1 MEKYKLVK
9 NAEEYWEFIR
19 KLRNLDSIKTGF
31 IKQENISSKTQL
43 EYMIEYGHNFWI
55 CLDDLEPVGYVGIL
69 NDDIRVA
76 THPDHQKKGI
86 GAFMINEIMKIY
98 PNAYAKVKLENEASI
113 KLFEHCKFVKKYF
126 VFQEGFR
133 KK

>member
-9 NAEEYWEFIR
+9 NAEEYWGFIR

-43 EYMIEYGHNFWI
+43 EYMKENGHNFWI
-55 CLDDLEPVGYVGIL
+55 CLDDLEPVGYVGII

-98 PNAYAKVKLENEASI
+98 PNAYAKVKLENEANI
-113 KLFEHCKFVKKYF
+113 KLFEHCKS
-126 VFQEGFR
+126 
-133 KK
+133 

>member
-19 KLRNLDSIKTGF
+19 RLRNLDSIKIGF
-31 IKQENISSKTQL
+31 IKQENISSDEQR
-43 EYMIEYGHNFWI
+43 EYMKENGHNFWI
-55 CLDDLEPVGYVGIL
+55 CLDGLEPVGYVGII

-86 GAFMINEIMKIY
+86 GAFMINEIMQKF
-98 PNAYAKVKLENEASI
+98 PNAYAKIKLENEASI
-113 KLFEHCKFVKKYF
+113 KLFEHCGFVKKYF
-126 VFQEGFR
+126 ILER
-133 KK
+133 

>member
-9 NAEEYWEFIR
+9 NAEEYWECIR

-43 EYMIEYGHNFWI
+43 EYMKENGHNFWI
-55 CLDDLEPVGYVGIL
+55 CLDDLEPVGYVGII

-126 VFQEGFR
+126 ILER
-133 KK
+133 

>member
-31 IKQENISSKTQL
+31 IKQESISSKTQL
-43 EYMIEYGHNFWI
+43 EYMKENGHNFWI
-55 CLDDLEPVGYVGIL
+55 CLDDLEPVGYVGII

-126 VFQEGFR
+126 ILER
-133 KK
+133 

>member
-31 IKQENISSKTQL
+31 IKQENISSNTQL
-43 EYMIEYGHNFWI
+43 EYMKENGHNFWI
-55 CLDDLEPVGYVGIL
+55 CLDDLEPVGYVGII

-126 VFQEGFR
+126 ILER
-133 KK
+133 

>member
-43 EYMIEYGHNFWI
+43 EYMKENGHNFWI
-55 CLDDLEPVGYVGIL
+55 CLDDLEPVGYVGIIS
-69 NDDIRVA
+69 DDIRVA

-126 VFQEGFR
+126 ILER
-133 KK
+133 

>member
-9 NAEEYWEFIR
+9 NAEEYWGFIR

-43 EYMIEYGHNFWI
+43 EYMKENGHNFWI
-55 CLDDLEPVGYVGIL
+55 CLDDLEPVGYVGII

-126 VFQEGFR
+126 ILER
-133 KK
+133 

>member
-43 EYMIEYGHNFWI
+43 EYMKENGHNFWI
-55 CLDDLEPVGYVGIL
+55 CLDDLEPVGYVGII

-86 GAFMINEIMKIY
+86 GA
-98 PNAYAKVKLENEASI
+98 L
-113 KLFEHCKFVKKYF
+113 KKYF
-126 VFQEGFR
+126 ILER
-133 KK
+133 

>member
-43 EYMIEYGHNFWI
+43 EYMKENGHNFWI
-55 CLDDLEPVGYVGIL
+55 CLDDLEPVGYVGII

-126 VFQEGFR
+126 ILER
-133 KK
+133 

>member
-1 MEKYKLVK
+1 MK
-9 NAEEYWEFIR
+9 
-19 KLRNLDSIKTGF
+19 
-31 IKQENISSKTQL
+31 EN
-43 EYMIEYGHNFWI
+43 GHNFWI
-55 CLDDLEPVGYVGIL
+55 CLDDLEPVGYVGIIS
-69 NDDIRVA
+69 DDIRVA

-126 VFQEGFR
+126 ILER
-133 KK
+133 

>member
-19 KLRNLDSIKTGF
+19 RLRNLDSIKIGF
-31 IKQENISSKTQL
+31 IKQENISSEQQI
-43 EYMIEYGHNFWI
+43 EYMKENGHNFWI
-55 CLDDLEPVGYVGIL
+55 CLDGLEPVGYVGII

-86 GAFMINEIMKIY
+86 GAFMINEIMQKY
-98 PNAYAKVKLENEASI
+98 PNAYAKIKLENEASI
-113 KLFEHCKFVKKYF
+113 KLFEHCGFVKKYF
-126 VFQEGFR
+126 ILER
-133 KK
+133 

>member
-43 EYMIEYGHNFWI
+43 EYMKENCHNFWI
-55 CLDDLEPVGYVGIL
+55 CLDDLEPVGYVGIIS
-69 NDDIRVA
+69 DDIRVA

-98 PNAYAKVKLENEASI
+98 PNAYAKIKLENEASI

-126 VFQEGFR
+126 ILER
-133 KK
+133 

>member
-9 NAEEYWEFIR
+9 NTEEYWEFIR

-43 EYMIEYGHNFWI
+43 EYMKENGHNFWI
-55 CLDDLEPVGYVGIL
+55 CLDDLEPVGYVGII

-98 PNAYAKVKLENEASI
+98 PNAYAKIKLENEASI

-126 VFQEGFR
+126 ILER
-133 KK
+133 

>member
-9 NAEEYWEFIR
+9 NTEEYWEFIR

-43 EYMIEYGHNFWI
+43 EYMKENGHNFWI
-55 CLDDLEPVGYVGIL
+55 CLDDLEPVGYVGII

-126 VFQEGFR
+126 ILER
-133 KK
+133 

>member
-43 EYMIEYGHNFWI
+43 EYMKENGHNFWI
-55 CLDDLEPVGYVGIL
+55 CLDDLEPVGYVGII

-98 PNAYAKVKLENEASI
+98 PNAYAKIKLENEASI

-126 VFQEGFR
+126 ILER
-133 KK
+133 